1 MATDEDSGCNGK
13 IQLPSELPLIVL
25 SDCFHFPGCYLPLF
39 IFEERYRAMLNHVLL
54 GQRMFGVG
62 VRTGFDER
70 NILPVT
76 TAGLVSRCV
85 KHEDG
90 TSNLLLFGL
99 RRMRITGQVQV
110 APFPIVKVE
119 PMESDDAGDDELAGL
134 RDSALDS
141 LPSCPSGAEEAMNR
155 LKVRLQEEGD
165 PEVVCDIL
173 SYHFIRHPVQLA
185 EVLQEPSVKQRYRL
199 LLKSLRSLAR

>member
-1 MATDEDSGCNGK
+1 MAKDQESECDGMIK
-13 IQLPSELPLIVL
+13 LPSELPLIVL
-25 SDCFHFPGCYLPLF
+25 SDCFHFPGCYLPLY
-39 IFEERYRAMLNHVLL
+39 IFEERYRAMLNHVLQ

-62 VRTGFDER
+62 VRTCLDER
-70 NILPVT
+70 KILPVT
-76 TAGLVSRCV
+76 TVGLVSRCV

-99 RRMRITGQVQV
+99 RRMRITGQVQME
-110 APFPIVKVE
+110 PFPIVKVE
-119 PMESDDAGDDELAGL
+119 PMESEDAGADELESL
-134 RDSALDS
+134 RDCALQS

-155 LKVRLQEEGD
+155 LKVQLQEEGD

-173 SYHFIRHPVQLA
+173 SYHFIRHPAQLA

-199 LLKSLRSLAR
+199 LMKSLRSLAR